1 MKCNYCGELVT
12 IDDNGQCSNC
22 GLPRYNQDEARECFE
37 AMLSRCTDAIS
48 EELKESCNPSDTPR
62 TDAATIYGSGATVPL
77 VEKEFAQRLER
88 EIADLRVALASM
100 GAIAESYAAQE
111 QAVKL
116 ANQID
121 KALTLVNEECPAM
134 DEFTNI
140 VPTVEWLIQKWRE
153 CRKMWSKSSQETS
166 RLKVVVSELQD
177 AIDLDIDEFSRIH
190 AIASEGYLSD
200 ESLEVKGICERA
212 KLRTWQ
218 LVPVIEQLESAKKDI
233 QRLRDA
239 FSALLYT
246 AERNVDLIISVS
258 DRYDLDVAIESAK
271 EALR

>member
-1 MKCNYCGELVT
+1 M
-12 IDDNGQCSNC
+12 I
-22 GLPRYNQDEARECFE
+22 
-37 AMLSRCTDAIS
+37 SRCTDAIS

-77 VEKEFAQRLER
+77 VEKTFAQKLER
-88 EIADLRVALASM
+88 EIAEIRVALAAM
-100 GAIAESYAAQE
+100 GSIAESNAAQE

-121 KALTLVNEECPAM
+121 KALAIVNEECPAM
-134 DEFTNI
+134 DEFKNI

-153 CRKMWSKSSQETS
+153 CRMFWSKSCQY
-166 RLKVVVSELQD
+166 RD
-177 AIDLDIDEFSRIH
+177 
-190 AIASEGYLSD
+190 
-200 ESLEVKGICERA
+200 
-212 KLRTWQ
+212 KLR
-218 LVPVIEQLESAKKDI
+218 EEN

-271 EALR
+271 EALK